1 MLKHKLEPSLQTKLD
16 QLYECLRAYRKV
28 IVAFSGGVDSTFL
41 AEAAQ
46 HALGD
51 EALAVTA
58 ISDSYPIRE
67 MKAAQAIAKQIG
79 IRLETVNTQELDLE
93 GYASNPTNR
102 CFFCKTELFDKL
114 RPIAEKYDVGTIVY
128 GAIPDDVGDHRPGMD
143 AAKKMGIQAPLIDVN
158 LTKAEIREISKVW
171 ELPTWDK
178 PAFACLSSRFPYGM
192 RITRELLRQVDA
204 AEQFLYD
211 LGIRQFRV
219 RHHGELAR
227 IELEAQEI
235 SRLLSKTVRHDIST
249 HFKTLGYAHVTLD
262 LQGYR
267 SGSLKRRGYNYLI
280 SATRKWRINIGG
292 IEMWDLKGVI
302 EVIAAYPVH
311 IMSFVGS
318 VLLLGLV
325 LPRRKI
331 RYKQLLASNEPA
343 TEKRGLTQG
352 EKVLL
357 TGKIQNS
364 GIANLKKS
372 FAGKAN
378 PIYTTLAMIGL
389 VLLFFIFILWVLP
402 KL

>member
-1 MLKHKLEPSLQTKLD
+1 MKTLASPHLQAKVNA
-16 QLYECLRAYRKV
+16 LYTCLHDYQKV

-51 EALAVTA
+51 DALAVTA

-67 MKAAQAIAKQIG
+67 MRAAQDIAKQIG
-79 IRLETVNTQELDLE
+79 IRFETVHTEELELE

-102 CFFCKTELFDKL
+102 CYFCKTELFDKL

-143 AAKKMGIQAPLIDVN
+143 AAKRMGIQAPLIDVA
-158 LTKAEIREISKVW
+158 LTKAEIREISKAW
-171 ELPTWDK
+171 QLPTWDK

-227 IELEAQEI
+227 IELEPTEM
-235 SRLLSKTVRHDIST
+235 SRFLRTDARQQVSA

-267 SGSLKRRGYNYLI
+267 SGSLN
-280 SATRKWRINIGG
+280 
-292 IEMWDLKGVI
+292 EGVAKI
-302 EVIAAYPVH
+302 
-311 IMSFVGS
+311 IMGKS
-318 VLLLGLV
+318 V
-325 LPRRKI
+325 
-331 RYKQLLASNEPA
+331 
-343 TEKRGLTQG
+343 
-352 EKVLL
+352 
-357 TGKIQNS
+357 
-364 GIANLKKS
+364 
-372 FAGKAN
+372 
-378 PIYTTLAMIGL
+378 
-389 VLLFFIFILWVLP
+389 
-402 KL
+402 

>member
-1 MLKHKLEPSLQTKLD
+1 MKNAMVKTLELPHLQAKVD
-16 QLYECLRAYRKV
+16 ALYTCLRDYQKV

-51 EALAVTA
+51 DALAVTA

-67 MKAAQAIAKQIG
+67 MRAAQDIAKQIG
-79 IRLETVNTQELDLE
+79 IRFETVHTEELELE

-102 CFFCKTELFDKL
+102 CYFCKTELFDKL

-143 AAKKMGIQAPLIDVN
+143 AAKRMGIQAPLIDVN
-158 LTKAEIREISKVW
+158 LTKAEIREISKAW
-171 ELPTWDK
+171 QLPTWDK

-227 IELEAQEI
+227 IELEPAEM
-235 SRLLSKTVRHDIST
+235 SRFLRTDARQQVSA

-267 SGSLKRRGYNYLI
+267 SGSLN
-280 SATRKWRINIGG
+280 
-292 IEMWDLKGVI
+292 EGV
-302 EVIAAYPVH
+302 A
-311 IMSFVGS
+311 
-318 VLLLGLV
+318 
-325 LPRRKI
+325 KI
-331 RYKQLLASNEPA
+331 LR
-343 TEKRGLTQG
+343 
-352 EKVLL
+352 
-357 TGKIQNS
+357 
-364 GIANLKKS
+364 
-372 FAGKAN
+372 GKA
-378 PIYTTLAMIGL
+378 A
-389 VLLFFIFILWVLP
+389 
-402 KL
+402 

>member
-1 MLKHKLEPSLQTKLD
+1 MLSKPLQTKVNR
-16 QLYECLRAYRKV
+16 LYDCLRDYEKV

-51 EALAVTA
+51 NALAVTA

-67 MKAAQAIAKQIG
+67 MKAAQNIAKQIG
-79 IRLETVNTQELDLE
+79 IRFETVHTEELELE

-114 RPIAEKYDVGTIVY
+114 RPIADKYSVGTIVY

-143 AAKKMGIQAPLIDVN
+143 AAKQMGIQAPLIDVD
-158 LTKAEIREISKVW
+158 LTKVEIREISKAW
-171 ELPTWDK
+171 NLPTWDK

-227 IELEAQEI
+227 IELDAAEI
-235 SRLLSKTVRHDIST
+235 SLLATKEVRSQISS

-267 SGSLKRRGYNYLI
+267 SGSLNE
-280 SATRKWRINIGG
+280 G
-292 IEMWDLKGVI
+292 IT
-302 EVIAAYPVH
+302 
-311 IMSFVGS
+311 
-318 VLLLGLV
+318 
-325 LPRRKI
+325 KI
-331 RYKQLLASNEPA
+331 I
-343 TEKRGLTQG
+343 
-352 EKVLL
+352 
-357 TGKIQNS
+357 TG
-364 GIANLKKS
+364 
-372 FAGKAN
+372 
-378 PIYTTLAMIGL
+378 T
-389 VLLFFIFILWVLP
+389 
-402 KL
+402 

>member
-1 MLKHKLEPSLQTKLD
+1 MKNAMVKTLELPHLQAKVD
-16 QLYECLRAYRKV
+16 ALYTCLRDYQKV

-51 EALAVTA
+51 DALAVTA

-67 MKAAQAIAKQIG
+67 MRAAQDIAKQIG
-79 IRLETVNTQELDLE
+79 IRFETVHTEELELE

-102 CFFCKTELFDKL
+102 CYFCKTELFDKL

-143 AAKKMGIQAPLIDVN
+143 AAKRMGIQAPLIDVD
-158 LTKAEIREISKVW
+158 LTKAEIREISKAW
-171 ELPTWDK
+171 QLPTWDK

-227 IELEAQEI
+227 IELEPAEM
-235 SRLLSKTVRHDIST
+235 SRFLRTDARQQVSA

-267 SGSLKRRGYNYLI
+267 SGSLN
-280 SATRKWRINIGG
+280 
-292 IEMWDLKGVI
+292 EGV
-302 EVIAAYPVH
+302 A
-311 IMSFVGS
+311 
-318 VLLLGLV
+318 
-325 LPRRKI
+325 KI
-331 RYKQLLASNEPA
+331 LR
-343 TEKRGLTQG
+343 
-352 EKVLL
+352 
-357 TGKIQNS
+357 
-364 GIANLKKS
+364 
-372 FAGKAN
+372 GKA
-378 PIYTTLAMIGL
+378 A
-389 VLLFFIFILWVLP
+389 
-402 KL
+402 

>member
-1 MLKHKLEPSLQTKLD
+1 MNCGNCNKPNVPTNHRLKNMSNQKLEPILQTKLD
-16 QLYECLRAYRKV
+16 CLYECLRTYEKV

-46 HALGD
+46 HALG
-51 EALAVTA
+51 ENALAVTA

-67 MKAAQAIAKQIG
+67 MKAAQEIAKRIG
-79 IRLETVNTQELDLE
+79 IRLETVNTHELDLE

-143 AAKKMGIQAPLIDVN
+143 AAKRMGIQAPLIDVN
-158 LTKAEIREISKVW
+158 LTKADIRKISKAW
-171 ELPTWDK
+171 DLPTWDK

-227 IELEAQEI
+227 IELEAAEI
-235 SRLLSKTVRHDIST
+235 SRMLSKTVRRDIRDY
-249 HFKTLGYAHVTLD
+249 FKTLGYAHVTLD

-267 SGSLKRRGYNYLI
+267 SGSLN
-280 SATRKWRINIGG
+280 
-292 IEMWDLKGVI
+292 EGV
-302 EVIAAYPVH
+302 A
-311 IMSFVGS
+311 
-318 VLLLGLV
+318 
-325 LPRRKI
+325 KI
-331 RYKQLLASNEPA
+331 I
-343 TEKRGLTQG
+343 
-352 EKVLL
+352 
-357 TGKIQNS
+357 TG
-364 GIANLKKS
+364 A
-372 FAGKAN
+372 
-378 PIYTTLAMIGL
+378 
-389 VLLFFIFILWVLP
+389 
-402 KL
+402 

>member
-1 MLKHKLEPSLQTKLD
+1 MKILASPHLQAKVNA
-16 QLYECLRAYRKV
+16 LYTCLHDYQKV

-51 EALAVTA
+51 DALAVTA

-67 MKAAQAIAKQIG
+67 MRAAQDIAKQIG
-79 IRLETVNTQELDLE
+79 IRFETVHTEELELE

-102 CFFCKTELFDKL
+102 CYFCKTELFDKL

-143 AAKKMGIQAPLIDVN
+143 AAKRMGIQAPLIDVA
-158 LTKAEIREISKVW
+158 LTKAEIREISKAW
-171 ELPTWDK
+171 QLPTWDK

-227 IELEAQEI
+227 IELEPAEM
-235 SRLLSKTVRHDIST
+235 SRFLRTNARQQVSA

-267 SGSLKRRGYNYLI
+267 SGSLN
-280 SATRKWRINIGG
+280 
-292 IEMWDLKGVI
+292 EGVAKI
-302 EVIAAYPVH
+302 
-311 IMSFVGS
+311 IMGKS
-318 VLLLGLV
+318 V
-325 LPRRKI
+325 
-331 RYKQLLASNEPA
+331 
-343 TEKRGLTQG
+343 
-352 EKVLL
+352 
-357 TGKIQNS
+357 
-364 GIANLKKS
+364 
-372 FAGKAN
+372 
-378 PIYTTLAMIGL
+378 
-389 VLLFFIFILWVLP
+389 
-402 KL
+402 

>member
-1 MLKHKLEPSLQTKLD
+1 MLPKPLQTKVNR
-16 QLYECLRAYRKV
+16 LYDCLRDYEKV

-51 EALAVTA
+51 NALAVTA

-67 MKAAQAIAKQIG
+67 MKAAQNIAKQIG
-79 IRLETVNTQELDLE
+79 IRFETVHTEELELE

-114 RPIAEKYDVGTIVY
+114 RPIADKYSVGTIVY

-143 AAKKMGIQAPLIDVN
+143 AAKQMGIQAPLIDVD
-158 LTKAEIREISKVW
+158 LTKVEIREISKAW
-171 ELPTWDK
+171 DLPTWDK

-227 IELEAQEI
+227 IELDAAEI
-235 SRLLSKTVRHDIST
+235 SLLAKKETRSQISN
-249 HFKTLGYAHVTLD
+249 HFKTLGYVHVTLD

-267 SGSLKRRGYNYLI
+267 SGSLNE
-280 SATRKWRINIGG
+280 G
-292 IEMWDLKGVI
+292 IT
-302 EVIAAYPVH
+302 
-311 IMSFVGS
+311 
-318 VLLLGLV
+318 
-325 LPRRKI
+325 KI
-331 RYKQLLASNEPA
+331 I
-343 TEKRGLTQG
+343 
-352 EKVLL
+352 
-357 TGKIQNS
+357 TG
-364 GIANLKKS
+364 
-372 FAGKAN
+372 
-378 PIYTTLAMIGL
+378 T
-389 VLLFFIFILWVLP
+389 
-402 KL
+402 